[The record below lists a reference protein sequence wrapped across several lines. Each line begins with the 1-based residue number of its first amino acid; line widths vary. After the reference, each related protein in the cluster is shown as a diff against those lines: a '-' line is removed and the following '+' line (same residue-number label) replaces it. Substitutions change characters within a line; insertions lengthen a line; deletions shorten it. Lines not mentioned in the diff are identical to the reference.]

1 MGLSWPNFPPRYLL
15 RITSSTTARSNY
27 PFVGGSITEF
37 ITPNLVGFIA
47 LALFMWEITRD
58 ISGVEKRLTEKIDGV
73 TSRLSE
79 LGERVV
85 HIEGL
90 LEGER
95 KAALKSSQQS

>member
-1 MGLSWPNFPPRYLL
+1 M
-15 RITSSTTARSNY
+15 
-27 PFVGGSITEF
+27 TEF

-47 LALFMWEITRD
+47 LALFMWKITRD

-73 TSRLSE
+73 THRLSE
-79 LGERVV
+79 LGERVA

-95 KAALKSSQQS
+95 NAALKSSQQS

>member
-1 MGLSWPNFPPRYLL
+1 
-15 RITSSTTARSNY
+15 
-27 PFVGGSITEF
+27 
-37 ITPNLVGFIA
+37 
-47 LALFMWEITRD
+47 MWEITRD

>member
-1 MGLSWPNFPPRYLL
+1 M
-15 RITSSTTARSNY
+15 TA
-27 PFVGGSITEF
+27 F

-47 LALFMWEITRD
+47 LALFMWKITRD

-73 TSRLSE
+73 TNRLSE
-79 LGERVV
+79 LGERVA

-95 KAALKSSQQS
+95 NAALKSSQQS